1 MDDIRFINTRQSA
14 CGRAFDTKET
24 IYEQP
29 KLTNSQSDTSME
41 DQTYQNEAPDFHSE
55 EKRRNY
61 DSLMQSQYLGVPD
74 QIVYNMRQSGA
85 SQNPTKIRN

>member
-1 MDDIRFINTRQSA
+1 
-14 CGRAFDTKET
+14 
-24 IYEQP
+24 
-29 KLTNSQSDTSME
+29 ME

-74 QIVYNMRQSGA
+74 QIVYNMR
-85 SQNPTKIRN
+85 